1 MTNQNSIQVFN
12 NTQFGSVRIVTNQ
25 SNQPLFC
32 LTDVC
37 SILGLDNTAKVKTR
51 LDANGCIMIDLNTV
65 PNKDGFM
72 VPMLGNSMA
81 TFITEDNFYDCVFD
95 SVKPEAKVFRKW
107 VTSEVLPQIRQTGG
121 YIPIAAEETIEE
133 TMARMLIVAN
143 KTLELKTQRL
153 QILEEQSERQRKQI
167 GVLQPK
173 ADYTDNVLQSVNTY
187 TTTQVAKALNFRSA
201 TALHTS
207 LVMNKVLFLQSGQYQ
222 LSSKYAGNGYTQTR
236 THQYKESLT
245 GREMTNSITVWT
257 EKGKKF
263 LHEYFNK

>member
-1 MTNQNSIQVFN
+1 MENVMQVFS
-12 NTQFGSVRIVTNQ
+12 NTQFGSVRMTTTEN
-25 SNQPLFC
+25 NEPLLC
-32 LTDVC
+32 LADVC
-37 SILGLDNTAKVKTR
+37 GILGLDNTRQVKRR
-51 LDANGCIMIDLNTV
+51 LDPNGCVMIDLNEVIT
-65 PNKDGFM
+65 NDG
-72 VPMLGNSMA
+72 VSISMLGNSMA

-153 QILEEQSERQRKQI
+153 QILEEQSERQRNQI
-167 GVLQPK
+167 GILQPK

>member
-1 MTNQNSIQVFN
+1 MNNKIMENVMQVFN
-12 NTQFGSVRIVTNQ
+12 NTQFGSVRITTNQ
-25 SNQPLFC
+25 LNEPQFC

-37 SILGLDNTAKVKTR
+37 GILELTASAVRQR
-51 LDANGCIMIDLNTV
+51 LDDDVVSTYTIADSLGRQQLTNFIDE
-65 PNKDGFM
+65 DG
-72 VPMLGNSMA
+72 L
-81 TFITEDNFYDCVFD
+81 YDVILD
-95 SVKPEAKVFRKW
+95 SRKPEAKLFRKW

-153 QILEEQSERQRKQI
+153 QILEEQSERQRNQI
-167 GVLQPK
+167 GILQPK